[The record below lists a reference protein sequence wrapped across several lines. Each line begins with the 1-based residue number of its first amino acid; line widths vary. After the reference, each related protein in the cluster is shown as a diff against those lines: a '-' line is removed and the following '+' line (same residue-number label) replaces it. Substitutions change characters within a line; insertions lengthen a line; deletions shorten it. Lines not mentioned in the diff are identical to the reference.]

1 MVWKEYDGGQ
11 SGKGSFTS
19 FLNLDRTRA
28 GLHKVYFSGI
38 GGIGV
43 SGLAH
48 LFLDKGWSVSGAD
61 MDPGASTV
69 CELIERGA
77 RVYSQHKAENI
88 SEMCPDLLIY
98 SSAVRRESEDIREAL
113 HLGIPLVHRAEAL
126 SYMMKDYRGVCVA
139 GMHGKTTVSSILSW
153 CLSRFDSGV
162 GYAVGAQCAQL
173 MPHARL
179 PRVKGKGWFIAE
191 TDESDGSLLNFYPE
205 QAFIL
210 NLDRDHLDYYSGREM
225 IEQTFSQFAGQ
236 ISGKIFCCADN
247 PWVMQLKEHSFKEKG
262 ITFGVN
268 PRADYRIRNIKL
280 NENSFEVITPSGE
293 VKEFQIQ
300 LLGEHNICNAAGVA
314 SFLLEAGYSAES
326 IAEGLK
332 SFKGARRRQ
341 ELLYK
346 DDNYRIIEDYGHHP
360 VEIEATIRAIR
371 QQGILKDGRL
381 LVAFQPHRFS
391 RMQKLLSEFASCFTG
406 VDQLF
411 LTDVYSASEDPI
423 PGVSGQ
429 MLANAIQERGQAV
442 EYRQKLDDVRM
453 AIESTL
459 RPGDT
464 VLFLGAGDISN
475 LAHQYVDL
483 LKHSK
488 EEK

>member
-1 MVWKEYDGGQ
+1 M
-11 SGKGSFTS
+11 
-19 FLNLDRTRA
+19 DRTRA

-247 PWVMQLKEHSFKEKG
+247 PWVMQLKEYSFKERG

-268 PRADYRIRNIKL
+268 PRADYRIGSIKL
-280 NENSFEVITPSGE
+280 NKNSFELITPSGE

-314 SFLLEAGYSAES
+314 SFLLEAGYSSES
-326 IAEGLK
+326 IAE
-332 SFKGARRRQ
+332 
-341 ELLYK
+341 
-346 DDNYRIIEDYGHHP
+346 
-360 VEIEATIRAIR
+360 
-371 QQGILKDGRL
+371 
-381 LVAFQPHRFS
+381 
-391 RMQKLLSEFASCFTG
+391 
-406 VDQLF
+406 
-411 LTDVYSASEDPI
+411 
-423 PGVSGQ
+423 
-429 MLANAIQERGQAV
+429 
-442 EYRQKLDDVRM
+442 
-453 AIESTL
+453 
-459 RPGDT
+459 
-464 VLFLGAGDISN
+464 
-475 LAHQYVDL
+475 
-483 LKHSK
+483 
-488 EEK
+488 